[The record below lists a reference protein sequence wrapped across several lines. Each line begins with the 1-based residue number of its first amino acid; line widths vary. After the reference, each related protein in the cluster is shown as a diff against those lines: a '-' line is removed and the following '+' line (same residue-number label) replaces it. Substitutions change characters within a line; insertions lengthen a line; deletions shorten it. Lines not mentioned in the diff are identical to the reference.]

1 VQRFGQQF
9 RIPVVDVGSLQA
21 AFGANLQQSMLVPR
35 RFKTSDHME
44 VDDSMSIA
52 LLMQKAPIQVSGE
65 PWRREEPLVTVVVN
79 AHG

>member
-1 VQRFGQQF
+1 
-9 RIPVVDVGSLQA
+9 
-21 AFGANLQQSMLVPR
+21 MLVPR

-44 VDDSMSIA
+44 VADSMSIA